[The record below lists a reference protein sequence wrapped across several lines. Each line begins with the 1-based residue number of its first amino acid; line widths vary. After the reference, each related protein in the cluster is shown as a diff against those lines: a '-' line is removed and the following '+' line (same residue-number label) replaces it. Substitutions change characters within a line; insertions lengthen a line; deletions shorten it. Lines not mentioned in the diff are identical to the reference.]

1 MKRCPFL
8 FAAVAFAVLSATPVA
23 GQPAAASG
31 PLSRPVSLALLGG
44 VSAGSGD
51 AGASGGGV
59 LTFDAS
65 DRVAVEARSLF
76 LQRQAGVHGLELTA
90 AALTTVAPSER
101 ASPYLALGGGLYR
114 ASFGFGEERL
124 FGTMSGAGMMSAD
137 MMSTGDPRTQSQASG
152 GSGNRSMRSFY
163 ANRLAQLAFASS
175 GGMMRSFTDP
185 VITVGGGLRF
195 DVTDRV
201 FVRPDV
207 RTLVVF
213 SGGDRLVLTTMT
225 VGLGF
230 RF

>member
-1 MKRCPFL
+1 MKRFSFL

-51 AGASGGGV
+51 AGASAGGV

-65 DRVAVEARSLF
+65 NRVAVETRSVF
-76 LQRQAGVHGLELTA
+76 LQREAGVHGLELTTT
-90 AALTTVAPSER
+90 ALTTIASSER

-114 ASFGFGEERL
+114 ASFGFREDRL
-124 FGTMSGAGMMSAD
+124 FGAMSGAGMMSGD
-137 MMSTGDPRTQSQASG
+137 TMSTGDPRTPSQAG
-152 GSGNRSMRSFY
+152 GGDGSRSMGSFY
-163 ANRLAQLAFASS
+163 ANRLRQPAFASS
-175 GGMMRSFTDP
+175 GRMMRSFTDP
-185 VITVGGGLRF
+185 AITVGGGLRF
-195 DVTDRV
+195 DVNDRV

-207 RTLVVF
+207 RALVVF